1 MDKLSLHLP
10 APYAQNTPVLVAF
23 SGGADSSL
31 LLHLLKDAG
40 VPLYAVHVHHGLRG
54 ADADADLAFCE
65 KTCRALHVPFFA
77 VRIHAQALEALG
89 HQTDFKRQEV
99 LDKQLEAIISP
110 KIDLDTAVQGF
121 TTLASENTFNT
132 ETQFSY
138 ILDQIMDTA
147 TAYVEKEPNSTL
159 GKNFTEV
166 LTNYEKNMYIH
177 LGNTSIGTLP
187 PSYIQGQYGE
197 TLGSGVQIKLKAVY
211 DLLQACIEEDSSKTK
226 PLGYHLKRTL
236 VTLEETKKY
245 YTNLGRALDIYA
257 YGKDSSLS
265 SAQETLIHINGLAA
279 HEEALVEKAQT
290 KIKHRFY
297 PEMSIPTLPRRAQTT
312 R

>member
-1 MDKLSLHLP
+1 MKELYLLRKKDFDMKNTLSQSP
-10 APYAQNTPVLVAF
+10 I
-23 SGGADSSL
+23 SL
-31 LLHLLKDAG
+31 LLGLSILSGGCSSGTAQEVSAKIY
-40 VPLYAVHVHHGLRG
+40 PSEAVVQKHIDRPNATEEL
-54 ADADADLAFCE
+54 FSQ
-65 KTCRALHVPFFA
+65 F
-77 VRIHAQALEALG
+77 RIHAQALEALG

-121 TTLASENTFNT
+121 TSLASENTFNT

-177 LGNTSIGTLP
+177 LGNTPIGTLP
-187 PSYIQGQYGE
+187 ASYIQGQYGE

-236 VTLEETKKY
+236 VTFEETKKY